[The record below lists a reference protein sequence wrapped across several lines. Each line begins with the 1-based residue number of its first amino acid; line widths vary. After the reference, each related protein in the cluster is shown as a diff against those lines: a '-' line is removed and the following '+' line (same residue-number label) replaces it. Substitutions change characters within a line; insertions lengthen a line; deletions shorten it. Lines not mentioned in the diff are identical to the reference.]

1 MLEMWRQQRNPMAG
15 RPRKPKV
22 VYRGGI
28 RCFAELNMTMKGHY
42 CFGDC
47 RLLKM
52 GRRILE
58 QVEIGTAEVRG
69 RDFVGLGMD

>member
-1 MLEMWRQQRNPMAG
+1 
-15 RPRKPKV
+15 
-22 VYRGGI
+22 
-28 RCFAELNMTMKGHY
+28 MTMKGHY